1 MFAIVVNEKGGE
13 QKRLE
18 FDKPEVTI
26 GRVQGNDIILPKGN
40 VSKRHSRIVLKDGKF
55 IIVDLKSTNG
65 TYVNGRKITSPLVV
79 KGSDKI
85 YIGDFILSIEE
96 LAGAQPAESDAPS
109 SSMSSKSRPATIPPP
124 PPAPHRRPSSPA
136 EDEELGAPPLSAMGD
151 ESSDESGELPEP
163 ARAPR
168 PSSPTSATQ
177 PPAPLP
183 PPAAPAVARPPSS
196 PAFPSRVP
204 TTSPAVE
211 PPTPAVAVPPVPPVA
226 PRGDRPASRTDL
238 PSMGPRPSPV
248 VAPAPASAP
257 AARPA
262 PPPPQQRV
270 PAPTRPQPPPAASAA
285 AASQRRAANLS
296 ADEQKRARVSEIMRE
311 LSARLMVSLDLGAR
325 GNEIA
330 AADDDLWAR
339 AESAV
344 GQLVEQLSADGSLP
358 AGVEPD
364 ALSKDVVQETL
375 GVGPLEEL
383 LADDSV
389 REIAV
394 ARHDRIF
401 VEREGTVSLAPKW
414 FSSPEAVER
423 VLQRMLTRAGRG
435 RDLDAAKGNGMLV
448 EARVENGLLLTAAL
462 PPLAARGP
470 ALTIRRPRREVA
482 RLVDLVAQGLLSQ
495 PMADFLDWSVKARRN
510 LMVSGPAASG
520 RTTLLAALAR
530 AGQEGERIVSVE
542 EAEELDLG
550 DGPWIP
556 LVGGRGG
563 HARTALNHALR
574 LRPERL
580 VVGDVRGPEALDLVG
595 ALAGGLDGCLLAVQ
609 AGSPREALARVAS
622 MARLAPEAPTLDALN
637 DEIARGVHLI
647 VHLSRSSDG
656 DLRVGEI
663 ADVTTAGVQP
673 VFVHK
678 PDGGGRFTASGHV
691 PGWAEGAPP
700 SLFR

>member
-96 LAGAQPAESDAPS
+96 LAGAGASDDLG
-109 SSMSSKSRPATIPPP
+109 RPRSVTSPPP
-124 PPAPHRRPSSPA
+124 PPSPRAGRPSSPA
-136 EDEELGAPPLSAMGD
+136 EDEVDEPMAPAASL
-151 ESSDESGELPEP
+151 SDEDSDAGATPEP
-163 ARAPR
+163 ARLPR
-168 PSSPTSATQ
+168 PTSTTTPPIAAVQ

-183 PPAAPAVARPPSS
+183 PPAIAAPIPAPAAPPPSTMRPPAA
-196 PAFPSRVP
+196 PAPMPAMRAPLEAAPRSPSR
-204 TTSPAVE
+204 SDIPAVG
-211 PPTPAVAVPPVPPVA
+211 A
-226 PRGDRPASRTDL
+226 
-238 PSMGPRPSPV
+238 RPSPV
-248 VAPAPASAP
+248 PAAAPLPAS
-257 AARPA
+257 RPG
-262 PPPPQQRV
+262 PPPQRQ
-270 PAPTRPQPPPAASAA
+270 PSSPTRPPVSAVPA
-285 AASQRRAANLS
+285 RRANIIS
-296 ADEQKRARVSEIMRE
+296 GDEQKRARVSEVMR
-311 LSARLMVSLDLGAR
+311 DLGAR
-325 GNEIA
+325 LMQQLDISGRIQELTIV
-330 AADDDLWAR
+330 DDDLWNR
-339 AESAV
+339 AESAA
-344 GQLVEQLSADGSLP
+344 GQLVDQLAADGSLP
-358 AGVEPD
+358 AGLD
-364 ALSKDVVQETL
+364 SDTLSRDVVQETL
-375 GVGPLEEL
+375 GTGPLEEL

-423 VLQRMLTRAGRG
+423 ALQRMLSRAGRG

-462 PPLAARGP
+462 PPMAARGP
-470 ALTIRRPRREVA
+470 ALTLRRPRREVA
-482 RLVDLVAQGLLSQ
+482 RLADLVTQGLLS
-495 PMADFLDWSVKARRN
+495 PGMSEFLELAVKGRRN
-510 LMVSGPAASG
+510 IVVSGAASSG
-520 RTTLLAALAR
+520 RSTLLTALAR
-530 AGQEGERIVSVE
+530 AGTEGERIVSVE

-550 DGPWIP
+550 EGPWIP
-556 LVGGRGG
+556 LVGGRGPKM
-563 HARTALNHALR
+563 REALNHALR

-580 VVGDVRGPEALDLVG
+580 VVGDLRGSEALDLVG
-595 ALAGGLDGCLLAVQ
+595 ALAGGLDGCLCAVQ
-609 AGSPREALARVAS
+609 AGSPREALARVAA
-622 MARLAPEAPTLDALN
+622 MARLAPEAPSLDALN
-637 DEIARGVHLI
+637 EELVRGLHLLVHLVRGVDGELRVSEIA
-647 VHLSRSSDG
+647 
-656 DLRVGEI
+656 E
-663 ADVTTAGVQP
+663 VTPTGTQP
-673 VFVHK
+673 VFSLK
-678 PDGGGRFTASGHV
+678 SDGRFAASGHV